1 MSRKGLEK
9 RRDTHELCGTH
20 GRTLLLSHLL
30 VFASYSSA
38 TSMQGAHQ
46 VPRPGPGTEDTR
58 QMRDR
63 LCSQVEGKE
72 TISRGKRL
80 RNRPLNYSAIVH
92 QLSQTPAINDTKS
105 LLWALPCQDAETEQT
120 DHIITSKSDRMK
132 KTGQCDRLTTPD
144 KAPSQNNFRMWVLG
158 SNSDSASS

>member
-9 RRDTHELCGTH
+9 RRDTHELRGTH

-63 LCSQVEGKE
+63 LCPEVEGKE
-72 TISRGKRL
+72 TISRRKRL
-80 RNRPLNYSAIVH
+80 RNDYSAIVH
-92 QLSQTPAINDTKS
+92 QLSQTLAINDTKS
-105 LLWALPCQDAETEQT
+105 LLWALPRQDAETEQT

-132 KTGQCDRLTTPD
+132 KTGQCDRLTIPD